1 MSRIMTV
8 LCTVIRFVNTIVMR
22 RSSSCATLTSNIS
35 CALQRTPEKLAT
47 ILHLYLLKGEYKVI
61 KESALQGGYCFGL
74 KETSALSFENA
85 RLLVRQITICDYVA
99 ILGKHVLLL
108 SLCC

>member
-1 MSRIMTV
+1 
-8 LCTVIRFVNTIVMR
+8 MR
-22 RSSSCATLTSNIS
+22 RSSSCATLTSNILRF
-35 CALQRTPEKLAT
+35 ATTPEKLAT

-61 KESALQGGYCFGL
+61 KVSALQGGYCFGL
-74 KETSALSFENA
+74 GETSALSFENA
-85 RLLVRQITICDYVA
+85 RLLVRQITICDYVV

>member
-1 MSRIMTV
+1 MQR
-8 LCTVIRFVNTIVMR
+8 L
-22 RSSSCATLTSNIS
+22 LQIS

-47 ILHLYLLKGEYKVI
+47 ILHLYPLKGEYKVI
-61 KESALQGGYCFGL
+61 EVSALQGGYCFGL
-74 KETSALSFENA
+74 GETSALSFENA
-85 RLLVRQITICDYVA
+85 RLLVRQITICDYVV